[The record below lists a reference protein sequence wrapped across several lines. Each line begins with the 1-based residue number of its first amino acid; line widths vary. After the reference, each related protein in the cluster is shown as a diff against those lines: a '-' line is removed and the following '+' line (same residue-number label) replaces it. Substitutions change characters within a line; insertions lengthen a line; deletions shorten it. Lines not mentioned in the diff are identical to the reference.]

1 MDDPATPHPTSSETA
16 GAEGSSTV
24 VTGAAPAE
32 GSSTLA
38 PVPAPAERPHWRRRL
53 WLARNRV
60 VFLFLCAVAAYDVG
74 VWVSGMAGHR
84 RVVDTLFGVDP
95 VWFAPAFGAQVAAYA
110 AYALALQ
117 GTARVDG
124 GPRLGLRH
132 AVLVV
137 AAGFGA
143 YFAKS
148 AKGGFELDY
157 RALRGAGARRQEAMA
172 RVVGLG
178 MLEYALLAPAAL
190 GAAMWIY
197 ASPHGNHYAALTLPW
212 LAVVPGFL
220 MAFWL
225 TGEDRRA
232 RLVALRH
239 KGGRHEAVAHA
250 VGGLHILRRLLLHPH
265 RHVRAL
271 LGTSAYWFC
280 EIVCLWACLKAFHGH
295 IGIPAMVLAYAT
307 GYVVSRRGLPL
318 GGIGVAEAMLTFSLF
333 WLGVPLPK
341 ALLAVF
347 AYRAFNFWLAL
358 LPAAALGSTVREIRE
373 QGATGTH
380 QRLAA

>member
-1 MDDPATPHPTSSETA
+1 MDERTT
-16 GAEGSSTV
+16 
-24 VTGAAPAE
+24 PAE
-32 GSSTLA
+32 GVAASGAEPPVA
-38 PVPAPAERPHWRRRL
+38 PPAPASAPASWRTRL
-53 WLARNRV
+53 WGARHRMIFV
-60 VFLFLCAVAAYDVG
+60 FLCAVAAYDVG

-84 RVVDTLFGVDP
+84 KVVSTLVGIDP
-95 VWFAPAFGAQVAAYA
+95 LWLLPALGAQVAAYI

-124 GPRLGLRH
+124 GPRLGFRQS
-132 AVLVV
+132 VRVV

-143 YFAKS
+143 YFARS

-157 RALRGAGARRQEAMA
+157 RALRGAGARRPEAMA

-178 MLEYALLAPAAL
+178 MLEYAILAPAAL

-197 ASPHGNHYAALTLPW
+197 ASDGGNRYAALTLPW

-220 MAFWL
+220 AAFWL
-225 TGEDRRA
+225 TGERRQKRFGA
-232 RLVALRH
+232 WRTR
-239 KGGRHEAVAHA
+239 GGRHEAVAHA
-250 VGGLHILRRLLLHPH
+250 VGGLSILRSLLAQPH

-271 LGTSAYWFC
+271 AGTSFYWFC

-318 GGIGVAEAMLTFSLF
+318 GGIGVAEVLLTLSLF

-347 AYRAFNFWLAL
+347 AYRAFNFWLAM
-358 LPAAALGSTVREIRE
+358 LPAAALAPAVRKIRE
-373 QGATGTH
+373 QGQTGQH
-380 QRLAA
+380 ERIAA